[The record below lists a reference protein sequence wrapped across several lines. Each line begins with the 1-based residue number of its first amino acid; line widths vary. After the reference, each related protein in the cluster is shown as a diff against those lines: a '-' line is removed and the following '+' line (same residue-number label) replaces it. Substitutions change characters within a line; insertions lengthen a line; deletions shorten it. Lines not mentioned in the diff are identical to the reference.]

1 MVVAAAAAKSTVGS
15 LIAAIGTGDAS
26 TGFVGFFSAASTSSH
41 SANCELGYLY
51 PVVESNHLV
60 KLKSDLVDLPSIETG
75 DVADGCVGFLRAA
88 STSSHVGGS
97 VESNGPVK
105 LKSNFPDFPSRGAKK
120 SGSGAGLNTERG
132 GGVGSGSPFRVIE
145 DKSGMTR
152 INVF

>member
-1 MVVAAAAAKSTVGS
+1 MVVAPAAAKSTVGS
-15 LIAAIGTGDAS
+15 LSAAIGTGDE
-26 TGFVGFFSAASTSSH
+26 G
-41 SANCELGYLY
+41 
-51 PVVESNHLV
+51 
-60 KLKSDLVDLPSIETG
+60 
-75 DVADGCVGFLRAA
+75 DGCVGFLRAA

-132 GGVGSGSPFRVIE
+132 RGVGSGSPFRVIE

-152 INVF
+152 INVFFLLDFLRPGFGGISHTDVPHFPQYRGLPSGRFTASRRFGVNN